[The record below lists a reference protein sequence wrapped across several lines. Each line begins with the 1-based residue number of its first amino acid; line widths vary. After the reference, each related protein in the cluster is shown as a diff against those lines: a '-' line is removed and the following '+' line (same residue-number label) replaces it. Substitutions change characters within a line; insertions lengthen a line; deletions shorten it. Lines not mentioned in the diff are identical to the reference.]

1 MYINSARTDGGP
13 CLHSCDPVTHP
24 PINTGENMQC
34 TCNIHPPKNYG
45 GGNIICVV
53 TQEARDPEFQNYKT
67 NPSMRKV
74 NDWRFVVIWW
84 GAQYYATGAQLYAG
98 GAHLRSPPDECGYM
112 MEVHGYMRRSAVI
125 WCNDFSGHYLL
136 PTTHKCSACTSH
148 RPTETRNVEYK

>member
-1 MYINSARTDGGP
+1 MGVHV
-13 CLHSCDPVTHP
+13 CTHATQSPIP
-24 PINTGENMQC
+24 PSIQAEI
-34 TCNIHPPKNYG
+34 CNVLATFTPKQNYG

-53 TQEARDPEFQNYKT
+53 TQEARHPEYQNYKT

-84 GAQYYATGAQLYAG
+84 GAQYYAAGAQLYAG

-112 MEVHGYMRRSAVI
+112 MEVHGYMRRSTVI